1 MSDKR
6 QEAEHGIILQGRS
19 KLNVSGV
26 CDVKGFDDQTVVMET
41 VMGILTVKGRE
52 LKVQSFA
59 VETGSIIVEGY
70 IAALVYT
77 ESRQKKSGIGR
88 LFG

>member
-1 MSDKR
+1 MEKR
-6 QEAEHGIILQGRS
+6 QDAEHGIILEGRS
-19 KLNVSGV
+19 KLNVTGV

-59 VETGSIIVEGY
+59 VETGSIVVEGY

-77 ESRQKKSGIGR
+77 ELRQKKSGVGR